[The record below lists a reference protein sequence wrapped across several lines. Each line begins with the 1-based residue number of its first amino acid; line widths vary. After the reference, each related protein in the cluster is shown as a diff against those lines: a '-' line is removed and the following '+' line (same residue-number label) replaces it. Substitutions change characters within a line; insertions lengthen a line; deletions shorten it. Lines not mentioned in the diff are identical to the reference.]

1 MKGKSL
7 TDALHDIQSGNKEN
21 YIPEKD
27 TLTISEKSKVSLS
40 KVYGF
45 ATFYSMFSVKP
56 RGKHIIRVCKSL
68 SCHMGKAE
76 EVIEKLEEV
85 LGVEIGETTEDGE
98 FTLEESSCLGM
109 CSVSP
114 AMMIDKIPFGNLT
127 VDQIPEIIK
136 KVKSEGSQEK
146 IYTEQILPAQGRVVL
161 KSVGV
166 INPESIDEYIA
177 SRGYLAL
184 KKAIENGPQ
193 WVINE
198 LKKSELRGRGGAGF
212 PTGRKWEFT
221 AKAPGPQKYLICNAD
236 EGEPGTFKDRVIM
249 EGDPHSIIEGMI
261 IAAFATGCNNGYIYI
276 RGEYDLSIRRIEK
289 AIGDARSHGFLG
301 RNILGSGFP
310 FDIEIHK
317 GAGSYV
323 VGEETTLM
331 ESIEG
336 HRGEPRK
343 KPPYPPTFG
352 LLGKPTVINNVE
364 TLANV
369 PPIITNGADWY
380 RTIRV
385 PESYGTKLFSL
396 SGDVNWKGVIEAP
409 FGTRLSY
416 IVNELGGGVR
426 NGKKLRGVI
435 FGGVSGTL
443 LTPDQF
449 DIPVDFNSLVT
460 IEAGPGSGSII
471 VMDETRSIV
480 NIAKNIAYFFKYESC
495 GKCTPCRIGTEQLM
509 NIIDRIL
516 EGSGKESDLEV
527 IERLGQDMRLTS
539 FCPLGQTAPNIIVQ
553 SIQKFRSKWL
563 EHMKDKKLEGGGS
576 YER

>member
-1 MKGKSL
+1 MKERSL
-7 TDALHDIQSGNKEN
+7 TDALHEVQDGSDKNFIPSNDALSVAVENKL
-21 YIPEKD
+21 P
-27 TLTISEKSKVSLS
+27 LS

-68 SCHMGKAE
+68 SCYMGKGE
-76 EVIEKLEEV
+76 EVIKKLKEV
-85 LGVEIGETTEDGE
+85 LGIGIGETTEDGE

-114 AMMIDKIPFGNLT
+114 VIMIDEIPVGNLT
-127 VDQIPEIIK
+127 PDQVPEIIK
-136 KVKSEGSQEK
+136 KVENETGKKDYSAV
-146 IYTEQILPAQGRVVL
+146 QILPTHGRVLL
-161 KSVGV
+161 KNVGV

-177 SRGYLAL
+177 SGGYTAL
-184 KKAIENGPQ
+184 KKAISNGPQ
-193 WVINE
+193 WVIDE
-198 LKKSELRGRGGAGF
+198 VKKSELRGRGGAGF
-212 PTGRKWEFT
+212 PAGKKWEFT
-221 AKAPGPQKYLICNAD
+221 AKAPGPDRYLICNAD

-261 IAAFATGCNNGYIYI
+261 IASFAAGCNYGYIYI

-289 AIGDARSHGFLG
+289 AIKDVRSHGFLG
-301 RNILGSGFP
+301 RNILGSGFS
-310 FDIEIHK
+310 FNIEVHR

-331 ESIEG
+331 EAIEG

-343 KPPYPPTFG
+343 KPPYPPTYG

-369 PPIITNGADWY
+369 PSIIVNGADWY
-380 RTIRV
+380 KTIGV
-385 PESYGTKLFSL
+385 PGSYGTKLFSL
-396 SGDVNWKGVIEAP
+396 SGDVNWKGVVESP

-416 IVNELGGGVR
+416 ITNEFGGGVK
-426 NGKKLRGVI
+426 NGKKLKGII

-449 DIPVDFNSLVT
+449 DTPVDFNSLAR
-460 IEAGPGSGSII
+460 IEAGPGSGSIVVLDDTRCI
-471 VMDETRSIV
+471 VD
-480 NIAKNIAYFFKYESC
+480 IAKNIAYFFRYESC
-495 GKCTPCRIGTEQLM
+495 GKCTPCRVGTEQM
-509 NIIDRIL
+509 YIIIDRISKGRG
-516 EGSGKESDLEV
+516 EEKDLDT
-527 IERLGQDMRLTS
+527 IERLGEDMRLTS

-553 SIQKFRSKWL
+553 SIKKFRNEWI
-563 EHMKDKKLEGGGS
+563 EHIKDKEVEGGS
-576 YER
+576 NER